1 MRLGKI
7 LSATFLLGCSLA
19 LMTSCS
25 SSESDLVSPPSQKE
39 GLNTVT
45 MKLVGGCQGFDQNS
59 QAKAKEGTR
68 ASGTNDWP
76 NGAHLYLQFKTDKG
90 MVSGSA
96 TYDKAQNAWTVNYY
110 GTIASGVASTCEA
123 YYFEDAVASNSS
135 TVQLNDRSAI
145 YEDKDGSYLL
155 DGNTLTVT
163 ASLKPKTGRI
173 RFKGTKGLPIV
184 VTGITHYTSY
194 DVASN
199 NFFTTTAVVKDTV
212 SSSTGATPYL
222 YGYFSDSEA
231 PTIGLVSNSSEA
243 YTMACSTSMY
253 KTGESGYLD
262 IPTDAE
268 HNGWATGLNFT
279 VKGVTFKMIP
289 VDWGSKSFLIGETE
303 VTEGLYYAITD
314 GTTTTPNLPISS
326 QTYGNFLSFLTKLG
340 DITSINFRLP
350 TKEEWQYAAKGGS
363 KSLSFTY
370 SGSNTPG
377 DVAWYSGNSNDTRHE
392 VKQKQPNELG
402 IYDMSGNVCEWT
414 STKVS
419 NYYANSF
426 YVCGGCYA
434 SQESGINITSKYYST
449 DNDYK
454 YSSIGI
460 RLALTLK

>member
-25 SSESDLVSPPSQKE
+25 SSDNDLVSPPAQKE

-68 ASGTNDWP
+68 ASGTYDWP

-110 GTIASGVASTCEA
+110 GAIASGVASTCEA
-123 YYFEDAVASNSS
+123 YYFEDAVAANSS

-145 YEDKDGSYLL
+145 YEDKGGSYLL

-222 YGYFSDSEA
+222 YGYFSDSES

-268 HNGWATGLNFT
+268 HNGWATGLNFN

-289 VDWGSKSFLIGETE
+289 VEWGDKSFLIGETE
-303 VTEGLYYAITD
+303 VTEGLYYAVTD
-314 GTTTTPNLPISS
+314 GTTTTPNLPVCSK
-326 QTYGNFLSFLTKLG
+326 TYENYKTFLSKLG
-340 DITSINFRLP
+340 ALTSLNFRLP
-350 TKEEWQYAAKGGS
+350 TQEEWTYAAKGGK

-377 DVAWYSGNSNDTRHE
+377 DVAWYDGNSNNTKHE
-392 VKQKQPNELG
+392 VKLKQPNELG
-402 IYDMSGNVCEWT
+402 IYDMSGNVWEWSSGYNDYWGRYYAFGGAYNSPT
-414 STKVS
+414 SEIKNGFNSTDFYTNS
-419 NYYANSF
+419 NY
-426 YVCGGCYA
+426 
-434 SQESGINITSKYYST
+434 ITV
-449 DNDYK
+449 
-454 YSSIGI
+454 GI